1 MKKLLTTTAIILS
14 LSCAAQDTTYYQKR
28 NNLYMSIRVPATDS
42 ISYKQHFSVLK
53 ARQHKHN
60 VIFTIVTGVL
70 FGGIS
75 AWFWSR

>member
-14 LSCAAQDTTYYQKR
+14 LSSTAQDTTYYQKR
-28 NNLYMSIRVPATDS
+28 NTLYMSVRVPATDS
-42 ISYKQHFSVLK
+42 VLYKRHFSVLK
-53 ARQHKHN
+53 AKQHKRDI
-60 VIFTIVTGVL
+60 IFTIVTGVL

>member
-28 NNLYMSIRVPATDS
+28 NTLYMSVRVPATDS
-42 ISYKQHFSVLK
+42 VSYKHHFSVLK
-53 ARQHKHN
+53 AKQHKHDI
-60 VIFTIVTGVL
+60 IFTVVAGVL

-75 AWFWSR
+75 TWFWSR